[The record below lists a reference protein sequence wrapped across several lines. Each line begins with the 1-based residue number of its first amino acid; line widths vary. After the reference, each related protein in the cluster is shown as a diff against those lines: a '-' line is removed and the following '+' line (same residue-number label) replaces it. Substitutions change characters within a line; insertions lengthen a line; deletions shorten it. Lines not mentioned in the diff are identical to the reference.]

1 MGVGSLARGGHSPG
15 GPGCLG
21 IADPE
26 GLSQG
31 EDAIQRCL
39 QASSYSFISSC
50 KEKFEHKGGVSFL
63 ENASWPVRSENR
75 EVCPDVLV

>member
-1 MGVGSLARGGHSPG
+1 MGVVGVGSLAQGGHSPG

-39 QASSYSFISSC
+39 QGIKLFFHLI
-50 KEKFEHKGGVSFL
+50 L
-63 ENASWPVRSENR
+63 
-75 EVCPDVLV
+75 